1 MDFLIEMEVGGPS
14 DPEVFAELAQ
24 RERAAAAALV
34 ERGDFFKEVWIV
46 PCQRSRL
53 LICSAKDAA
62 DLHETFAS
70 LPGTKW
76 NKLQATPL
84 VECELGSS
92 INIVD

>member
-14 DPEVFAELAQ
+14 DPEVFAELAKK
-24 RERAAAAALV
+24 ERAAAAELTA
-34 ERGDFFKEVWIV
+34 RGDFFKEVWIV
-46 PCQRSRL
+46 PCQRARL

-62 DLHETFAS
+62 DLHETFNS

-84 VECELGSS
+84 IERKLGES
-92 INIVD
+92 ICIPD